1 MRRAFTL
8 IELLVVIAI
17 IAILAAILFPVFA
30 QAKLAAKATQNIS
43 NLKNLGTG
51 MIMYCSDADD
61 TFPLVDRTE
70 PAATAFFGVEPW
82 QVSCQPYIKNWGI
95 FQHPFGPTAPQNNAA
110 LTAWRLATMYGAP
123 ARAATTGA
131 ITNFQATT
139 AVGSFCRRVCG
150 SVTTNYDGIM
160 GRGCEASGCVGA
172 YPGGAATSAP
182 SLSTTAV
189 SNSADQLMVAE
200 GGFWDLYMGYP
211 GLGNPL
217 TYGVGWTP
225 VEYNVNGT
233 GNAMAGPGARKAPKA
248 QAPDGACTPANLCD
262 GVMNFGIQNGLS
274 TYAATDSH
282 AVTRPYRGGLMK
294 TSVVG
299 GVQVINSLWPSGGF

>member
-51 MIMYCSDADD
+51 MIIYTADADD
-61 TFPLVDRTE
+61 SFPLVDRVE
-70 PAATAFFGVEPW
+70 PAAVAFFGVEPW

-95 FQHPFGPTAPQNNAA
+95 FQHPFGPTAPQGDPA
-110 LTAWRLATMYGAP
+110 LLAWRLATMYGAP

-131 ITNFQATT
+131 FANFQTSG
-139 AVGSFCRRVCG
+139 VGSFQRRVCG
-150 SVTTNYDGIM
+150 NVVTNYDGIM
-160 GRGCEASGCVGA
+160 GRGCPPTGCVGP
-172 YPGGAATSAP
+172 YPGAGGTSAP

-189 SNSADQLMVAE
+189 SNSADQLMISE
-200 GGFWDLYMGYP
+200 GAFWDLYMGYP
-211 GLGNPL
+211 GLVNPL

-225 VEYNVNGT
+225 AVYNANGT
-233 GNAMAGPGARKAPKA
+233 GNSMAGPGARKAPQP
-248 QAPDGACTPANLCD
+248 QAPDGACTPANQCD
-262 GVMNFGIQNGLS
+262 GVLNFGIQNGLS
-274 TYAATDSH
+274 TFVATDSH
-282 AVTRPYRGGLMK
+282 AVTRPYRGSLMR
-294 TSVVG
+294 TTLVG
-299 GVQVINSLWPSGGF
+299 GVQVINSFWPLGGF